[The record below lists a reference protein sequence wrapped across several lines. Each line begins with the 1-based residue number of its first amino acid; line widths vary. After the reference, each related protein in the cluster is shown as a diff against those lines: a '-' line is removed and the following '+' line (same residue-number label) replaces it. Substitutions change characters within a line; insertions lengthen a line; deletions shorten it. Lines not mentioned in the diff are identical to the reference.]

1 MTQFTR
7 RQTRRFF
14 VPFALLLALLAA
26 GLLSPAPAA
35 RAEPPDLDL
44 PRGFEQ
50 EAVANGLTK
59 PTSFA
64 FAPDGRI
71 FVAEKAGIVRVI
83 DGNGLQ
89 SQPWLD
95 ISGKV
100 NTFFDRGLDGIA
112 VDPRWP
118 SAPYIYLAYSY
129 DPPEAKGHNP
139 EGARVSRVVRV
150 TASGNLNVGD
160 PGSELILL
168 GTNSRFEFIG
178 DPDRGDHAPYT
189 CQNGD
194 GSYVRDC
201 VPNEGNSHMI
211 SQIGFGPD
219 GALYISSGDGINYN
233 YANLRA
239 QSVDSLAGKILRIN
253 PTNGNGY
260 ANNPFYNGDP
270 GSNRSKVFALGVRN
284 PWRFTFQPG
293 TGALF
298 VADVGNNKWEEINRV
313 PAGANLGWPCF
324 EGRTEN
330 AFDPECQPTL
340 SGAWPVTH
348 GVYVYPHAE
357 KRGAAIGGDF
367 VRGSN
372 FPAIYQGAYFYS
384 DFNSATI
391 DYLLFD
397 QRGEATSHVF
407 TAPAFA
413 AVQFAFG
420 RDGALYVL
428 YHFNGTLARIRYT
441 GAENS
446 PPVAVAQ
453 AAVTS
458 GPPPLEVQFV
468 GSNSHDPD
476 GDRLTL
482 RWDFGDGESSSDHNP
497 IHTYSTPG
505 AYRATLTVSDLNAT
519 RSQSVEIR
527 VGEGAPVATIDA
539 PGSGSLYAMGDRV
552 TFRGHASDPQDG
564 ALTGDALK
572 WSIFLHHNEHIHSD
586 YFTASGSSG
595 SFLYDDH
602 GDGIYLELCLTAT
615 DSSGLSSQNCVNL
628 LPKETTLTFQSIPSG
643 LPLSY
648 AGSSYTTPFRLRTY
662 QNAQRTIE
670 APPSAPGNLRFDGW
684 SDGGGARHSVRVNG
698 EATFVA
704 TYVDPSGAVPAPAT
718 TDAGDGAVVNS
729 GGPTVT
735 APAPAPQSSSPSSG
749 QGAGQST
756 GQGAGQPSGNG
767 RIVTE
772 GAPAGGARLLLRA
785 GDQFNDRWAAVQW
798 KNDKGQ
804 WQTVDGWQGTVVNG
818 YQRWWVGPDLY
829 DAGPFRWA
837 ILDGKEGTV
846 LAASEPFNL
855 PKAKDKMRVWEVP

>member
-1 MTQFTR
+1 MMRFKH
-7 RQTRRFF
+7 RQTRHYLASC
-14 VPFALLLALLAA
+14 ALLLALLTGA
-26 GLLSPAPAA
+26 LLSPASPVH
-35 RAEPPDLDL
+35 AEPPDLDL

-71 FVAEKAGIVRVI
+71 FVAEKAGFVRVI

-89 SQPWLD
+89 VQPWLD

-100 NTFFDRGLDGIA
+100 NSFFDRGLDGIA
-112 VDPRWP
+112 VDPNWP
-118 SAPYIYLAYSY
+118 RAPYIYLAYSY
-129 DPPEAKGHNP
+129 DPPEAKVHNP

-150 TASGNLNVGD
+150 TATGNLNVGD
-160 PGSELILL
+160 PGSEVVLV

-178 DPDRGDHAPYT
+178 NPDKGDSAPYT

-239 QSVDSLAGKILRIN
+239 QSVDSLAGKILRVN
-253 PTNGNGY
+253 PANGNGY

-270 GSNRSKVFALGVRN
+270 GSNRSKVFALGLRN

-293 TGALF
+293 TGSLF

-324 EGRTEN
+324 EGRVEN

-348 GVYVYPHAE
+348 GVYVYPHA
-357 KRGAAIGGDF
+357 KNRGAAIGGDF
-367 VRGSN
+367 VRGNN
-372 FPAIYQGAYFYS
+372 FPAAFRGAYFYG

-397 QRGEATSHVF
+397 QQGGATSHVF

-413 AVQFAFG
+413 AVQMTFG
-420 RDGALYVL
+420 RDGALYLL

-441 GAENS
+441 GVENS

-453 AAVTS
+453 ANVTS
-458 GPPPLEVQFV
+458 GPPPLAVQFV

-482 RWDFGDGESSSDHNP
+482 LWDFGDGQSSGDHNP
-497 IHTYSTPG
+497 VHTYSTAG
-505 AYRATLTVSDLNAT
+505 VYRANLTVSDLNAA
-519 RSQSVEIR
+519 RSQSIEIR

-539 PGSGSLYAMGDRV
+539 PGNGSHYAMGDRV
-552 TFRGHASDPQDG
+552 NFRGQASDPQDG
-564 ALTGDALK
+564 ALTGGALK
-572 WSIFLHHNEHIHSD
+572 WSVFLHHNEHIHSD

-595 SFLYDDH
+595 SFAYDDH
-602 GDGIYLELCLTAT
+602 GDGVYLELCLTAT

-628 LPKETTLTFQSIPSG
+628 LPKETTLTFQSQPSG

-648 AGSSYTTPFRLRTY
+648 AGSSYTTPFRVRTY
-662 QNAQRTIE
+662 QNAERTIE
-670 APPSAPGNLRFDGW
+670 APPTAQGGLRFAGW
-684 SDGGGARHSVRVNG
+684 SDVGGARHSVRVAG
-698 EATFVA
+698 EATYTA
-704 TYVDPSGAVPAPAT
+704 TYIDPNGAIPAQAAAG
-718 TDAGDGAVVNS
+718 AGDGAVVNS
-729 GGPTVT
+729 SSPAVT
-735 APAPAPQSSSPSSG
+735 APSTNSQSSGQSAGQSAG
-749 QGAGQST
+749 QGAGQH
-756 GQGAGQPSGNG
+756 SGNG
-767 RIVTE
+767 RILTE
-772 GAPAGGARLLLRA
+772 GAPEGGARLLLRA
-785 GDQFNDRWAAVQW
+785 ASQFNERWAAVQW

-804 WQTVDGWQGTVVNG
+804 WQTVDGWQGAVVNG
-818 YQRWWVGPDLY
+818 YQRWWIGPDLY
-829 DAGPFRWA
+829 NAGPFRWA
-837 ILDGKEGTV
+837 ILDGEAGNL

-855 PKAKDKMRVWEVP
+855 PEAEDKMRVWEVP

>member
-1 MTQFTR
+1 
-7 RQTRRFF
+7 
-14 VPFALLLALLAA
+14 
-26 GLLSPAPAA
+26 
-35 RAEPPDLDL
+35 
-44 PRGFEQ
+44 
-50 EAVANGLTK
+50 
-59 PTSFA
+59 
-64 FAPDGRI
+64 
-71 FVAEKAGIVRVI
+71 
-83 DGNGLQ
+83 
-89 SQPWLD
+89 
-95 ISGKV
+95 V

-112 VDPRWP
+112 VDPGWP
-118 SAPYIYLAYSY
+118 RAPYIYLAYSY

-150 TASGNLNVGD
+150 TASGNLNAGD
-160 PGSELILL
+160 PGSELVLV

-178 DPDRGDHAPYT
+178 NPDRGDSAPYT
-189 CQNGD
+189 CQNAD

-219 GALYISSGDGINYN
+219 GSLYISSGDGINYN

-239 QSVDSLAGKILRIN
+239 QSVDSLAGKILRVN
-253 PTNGNGY
+253 LANGNGY

-324 EGRTEN
+324 EGRAEN

-340 SGAWPVTH
+340 SGAWPMTH
-348 GVYVYPHAE
+348 GVYVYPHTE
-357 KRGAAIGGDF
+357 NRGAAIGGDF

-397 QRGEATSHVF
+397 QQGGATSHVF

-413 AVQFAFG
+413 AVQFVFG

-441 GAENS
+441 GTENS
-446 PPVAVAQ
+446 SPVAVAQ
-453 AAVTS
+453 AEVTS

-482 RWDFGDGESSSDHNP
+482 RWDFGDGESTSDHNP
-497 IHTYSTPG
+497 KHIYTEPG
-505 AYRATLTVSDLNAT
+505 VYRAILTVSDLNAS
-519 RSQSVEIR
+519 RSQSIEIR
-527 VGEGAPVATIDA
+527 VGEGAPTAIIDA
-539 PGSGSLYAMGDRV
+539 PGNGSFYAMGDRV
-552 TFRGHASDPQDG
+552 NFRGHASDPQDG
-564 ALTGDALK
+564 AIDGRALK
-572 WSIFLHHNEHIHSD
+572 WAVYLHHNEHIHSD
-586 YFTASGSSG
+586 YFTATGDSG
-595 SFLYDDH
+595 SFVYDDH
-602 GDGIYLELCLTAT
+602 GDGVYLELCLTAT

-628 LPKETTLTFQSIPSG
+628 LPKETTLTFQSAPSG

-648 AGSSYTTPFRLRTY
+648 AGSSYTTPFRVRTY

-670 APPSAPGNLRFDGW
+670 APPSAPGNLTFDGW

-704 TYVDPSGAVPAPAT
+704 TYSDPSGAVPAT
-718 TDAGDGAVVNS
+718 TTANIGGALVNS
-729 GGPTVT
+729 AGPTVT
-735 APAPAPQSSSPSSG
+735 APTSSSQNSGTASGSGTASSSG
-749 QGAGQST
+749 TASGN
-756 GQGAGQPSGNG
+756 GNG

-785 GDQFNDRWAAVQW
+785 GSQFNDKWAAVQW

-804 WQTVDGWQGTVVNG
+804 WQTVDGWQGAVVNG
-818 YQRWWVGPDLY
+818 YQRWWVGSELY

-837 ILDGKEGTV
+837 ILDGTEGVV
-846 LAASEPFNL
+846 LAASVPFNL
-855 PKAKDKMRVWEVP
+855 PKAQDKMVVWEVP

>member
-1 MTQFTR
+1 M
-7 RQTRRFF
+7 
-14 VPFALLLALLAA
+14 PFALLLALLAA
-26 GLLSPAPAA
+26 GLLSPAPTAH
-35 RAEPPDLDL
+35 AEPPDLDL

-118 SAPYIYLAYSY
+118 RAPYIYLAYSY

-150 TASGNLNVGD
+150 TAGGNLNVGD
-160 PGSELILL
+160 PGSELVLL

-178 DPDRGDHAPYT
+178 DPDRGDRAPYT

-253 PTNGNGY
+253 PANGNGY

-324 EGRTEN
+324 EGRAEN
-330 AFDPECQPTL
+330 AFDPECQPVL

-357 KRGAAIGGDF
+357 QRGAAIGGDF
-367 VRGSN
+367 VRGNN

-397 QRGEATSHVF
+397 QQGQATSHVF

-420 RDGALYVL
+420 GDGALYVL

-441 GAENS
+441 GTENS

-497 IHTYSTPG
+497 IHIYRTPG
-505 AYRATLTVSDLNAT
+505 VYRATLTVSDLNAT
-519 RSQSVEIR
+519 RSQSIEIR

-539 PGSGSLYAMGDRV
+539 PGNGSLYAMGDLV
-552 TFRGHASDPQDG
+552 TFRGRAGDPQDG
-564 ALTGDALK
+564 ALTGNALK
-572 WSIFLHHNEHIHSD
+572 WSVFLHHNEHTHSD
-586 YFTASGSSG
+586 YFTSTGNSG
-595 SFLYDDH
+595 SFVYDDH

-628 LPKETTLTFQSIPSG
+628 LPKETTLTFQSVPSG

-648 AGSSYTTPFRLRTY
+648 AGSSYTTPFRVRTY

-670 APPSAPGNLRFDGW
+670 APPSAPVNLRFDGW

-704 TYVDPSGAVPAPAT
+704 TYVDPSGAVPTET
-718 TDAGDGAVVNS
+718 TTSTGDGAVVNNS
-729 GGPTVT
+729 TVT
-735 APAPAPQSSSPSSG
+735 AAAPPTSSQSSSSS
-749 QGAGQST
+749 QNT
-756 GQGAGQPSGNG
+756 GQPSASG
-767 RIVTE
+767 RILTE

-785 GDQFNDRWAAVQW
+785 GSQFNDRWAAVQW

-804 WQTVDGWQGTVVNG
+804 WQTVDGWQGTVVAG

-846 LAASEPFNL
+846 LVASDPFNL
-855 PKAKDKMRVWEVP
+855 PKTKDKMRVWEVP